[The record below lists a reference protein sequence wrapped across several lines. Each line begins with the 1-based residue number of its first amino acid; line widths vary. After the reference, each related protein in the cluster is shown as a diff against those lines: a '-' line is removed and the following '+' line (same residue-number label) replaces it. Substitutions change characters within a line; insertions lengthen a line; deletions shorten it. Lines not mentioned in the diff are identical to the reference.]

1 MLLLFTAATNPGC
14 DRALYDILNGRYDRA
29 LHELDGVRTTGRSPA
44 ETENLRGLA
53 TMMAGDARKAV
64 ASFDLAL
71 DLDPKLTA
79 ARLNRGIAW
88 LKLGQAARAVGE
100 FEAIYADEA
109 TPLRAAAA
117 YHEALALDSLGR
129 ATDAETWARRALAID
144 ARHDSAA
151 FLLGILL
158 ERRGDLQGAGKQYKA
173 FLDRNPQSPVA
184 LLRFGICA
192 QRAGFADVARKT
204 LQRVVDLAPHSAEA
218 AEARKFLVMWE

>member
-1 MLLLFTAATNPGC
+1 VKTA
-14 DRALYDILNGRYDRA
+14 
-29 LHELDGVRTTGRSPA
+29 GRSPA

-71 DLDPKLTA
+71 DLDPKLA
-79 ARLNRGIAW
+79 EARLNRGIAW
-88 LKLGQAARAVGE
+88 LKLGQAGRASNE
-100 FEAIYADEA
+100 FESIYADEA

-117 YHEALALDSLGR
+117 YHDALALDSLGR
-129 ATDAETWARRALAID
+129 ASDAEAWARRALALD
-144 ARHDSAA
+144 PRHDSAA

-158 ERRGDLQGAGKQYKA
+158 ERRGDLQAAGRQYKT
-173 FLDRNPQSPVA
+173 FLERNPKSPVA
-184 LLRFGICA
+184 LLRFGVCA

-204 LQRVVDLAPHSAEA
+204 LQRVVDLAPDSPEA